1 MSFFIDVPP
10 LRSWK
15 TLRSASST
23 PPLTPDTCV
32 QSSDDEESRAL
43 NVEADRELQHV
54 RDLRDAMESLF
65 TKFSSTNID
74 PALVTNIRQSLDT
87 RKRQLEFL
95 HPVEPTRA
103 TPLDDLWDA
112 RVQAPG
118 DAAWTSFVVDGKC
131 GRIIRDILGIPK
143 LRPFQ
148 AQAIMH
154 GLKGKDVVVIAP
166 TGSGKSL
173 VFQSLALYDSINSGK
188 VTVVISPL
196 RSLIVDQKRELLA
209 KDVDVVTFLA
219 REQVENWMDTDDLP
233 AIAYMTPEKLKKA
246 ADMPELL
253 RAWHANGLLARI
265 VIDEGHCLTT
275 ARFRG
280 DAFFEPYN
288 LLASTFSDVP
298 VLVLTGSATP
308 QVVSDIQ
315 MHLLPPPTRSS
326 PHHPKPTKLLPHRP
340 SETDQRNTGVQI
352 TGIIY
357 CTTRRGCERL
367 AKRLRKQG
375 HTAVHY
381 HSDMSEK
388 EKDMHQELWSS
399 GECLIMVATISFG
412 MGINQKDARWVIHFD
427 FPKSIVNLDQE
438 AGRPGRDG
446 GPAHC
451 IIFYSYIDLQI
462 ILSLIHN
469 DKDLTADDVT
479 AAKRDALEVVEFCED
494 RTTCRR
500 TLLLRHLGERY
511 TGDCSGTC
519 SVCMNAER
527 LVSGDYAQV
536 AQDARTLLR
545 AVLPQRI
552 TVQQFVELFRGRKT
566 SAAKEKDKGW
576 RAERLYGAGREIPVE
591 LVELLVVEMI
601 RREVFVVASVQVTG
615 REWWNRYLQFG
626 KRAQAPLDDFVLEYH
641 TSQRLPRARW
651 CRD

>member
-32 QSSDDEESRAL
+32 QSSDDEESRDL
-43 NVEADRELQHV
+43 DGEADRELQHV
-54 RDLRDAMESLF
+54 RALSDAMESLF
-65 TKFSSTNID
+65 TKFSSNNID
-74 PALVTNIRQSLDT
+74 PVLVTNIRKAVDT
-87 RKRQLEFL
+87 RKHQLEFL

-112 RVQAPG
+112 RAQAPG

-143 LRPFQ
+143 LRSFQ

-154 GLKGKDVVVIAP
+154 GLKGKDLVVIAP

-219 REQVENWMDTDDLP
+219 REQVEDWMDTDDLP

-246 ADMPELL
+246 ADMPKLL

-298 VLVLTGSATP
+298 VLVLTVRITQNRPNCSLT
-308 QVVSDIQ
+308 V
-315 MHLLPPPTRSS
+315 LR
-326 PHHPKPTKLLPHRP
+326 KPTNGTQAFKFCAKLLAD
-340 SETDQRNTGVQI
+340 TWLAGK

-412 MGINQKDARWVIHFD
+412 MGITQKDARWVIHFD

-451 IIFYSYIDLQI
+451 IIFYSYIDLQV
-462 ILSLIHN
+462 ILGLIHN
-469 DKDLTADDVT
+469 GKNLTADDVA

-519 SVCMNAER
+519 SICINAER
-527 LVSGDYAQV
+527 LVSEDYAKV
-536 AQDARTLLR
+536 AQDARALLR

-566 SAAKEKDKGW
+566 WAAKDKDKDKGW
-576 RAERLYGAGREIPVE
+576 RAERLYGAGREVPVE
-591 LVELLVVEMI
+591 LVELLVV
-601 RREVFVVASVQVTG
+601 
-615 REWWNRYLQFG
+615 
-626 KRAQAPLDDFVLEYH
+626 
-641 TSQRLPRARW
+641 
-651 CRD
+651 